1 MSNEV
6 DREWQKENTEN
17 GIRTVTFGSW
27 MQFQEYINT
36 QFIHDS
42 EYVFRG
48 HRCDN
53 WLLEPT
59 LSRLIKAQPHLASL
73 PSEKLNDLAERHYF
87 DFQYA
92 IRGRSREQSQE
103 MVGDYL
109 WALGQHYG
117 LATPL
122 LDWTNSPFLAAFFA
136 FVENGEPQTEYRVIY
151 AIAKEMVE
159 QRCKQFRSKGNN
171 EAEFVY
177 FFSPLSQENPRLV
190 NQGGLFSRCPL
201 HIDLETWV
209 RKYHD
214 EAWEVPVLLKL
225 RIPNLERD
233 VCLRSLSR
241 MNINHLTAFPDL
253 FGASQFCNMAT
264 SLKGYSHH
272 LGRPRPARLR
282 LGRTS

>member
-1 MSNEV
+1 MSKEIE
-6 DREWQKENTEN
+6 RQKENTEA
-17 GIRTVTFGSW
+17 GICTITFGSW
-27 MQFQEYINT
+27 MQFQKYVNT
-36 QFIHDS
+36 QFIS
-42 EYVFRG
+42 NCQYVFRG
-48 HRCDN
+48 HRSDN

-59 LSRLIKAQPHLASL
+59 LTRLFKAQPHLVSL
-73 PSEKLNDLAERHYF
+73 TAEEMKALSEKHYF

-92 IRGRSREQSQE
+92 IRGRTGEQSQD

-136 FVENGEPQTEYRVIY
+136 FAENTVTQTEYRVIY
-151 AIAKEMVE
+151 AIANEKIQ
-159 QRCKQFRSKGNN
+159 QRCQSFRSKGNN
-171 EAEFVY
+171 EVEFVY
-177 FFSPLSQENPRLV
+177 FFSPLSQDNQRLV

-209 RKYHD
+209 RKYYD
-214 EAWEVPVLLKL
+214 EAWESPVLLKL

-233 VCLRSLSR
+233 DCLRILSR
-241 MNINHLTAFPDL
+241 MNINHLTVFPDL

-264 SLKGYSHH
+264 SLQGYSHH
-272 LGRPRPARLR
+272 LGRPRSARQR
-282 LGRTS
+282 IQMK